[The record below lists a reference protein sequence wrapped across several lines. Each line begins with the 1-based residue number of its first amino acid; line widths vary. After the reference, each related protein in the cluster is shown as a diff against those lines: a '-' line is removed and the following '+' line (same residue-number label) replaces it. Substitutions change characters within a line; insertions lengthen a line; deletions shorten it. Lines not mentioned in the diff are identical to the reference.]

1 MEAADPGFIT
11 TLGIEYAE
19 LSSARAVA
27 TMPIDPRVLQP
38 YGFLHGGATIALLE
52 TAASAAAGKLADLDR
67 ERPFGIDVH
76 VRHRKSG
83 KSGTATGVAELDR
96 VEGSKQFWKVAA
108 YDDEGDIL
116 SEGVVVTKIVSLE
129 RLAEK
134 DRERAAAK
142 ASGRA

>member
-1 MEAADPGFIT
+1 M
-11 TLGIEYAE
+11 
-19 LSSARAVA
+19 
-27 TMPIDPRVLQP
+27 
-38 YGFLHGGATIALLE
+38 
-52 TAASAAAGKLADLDR
+52 
-67 ERPFGIDVH
+67 
-76 VRHRKSG
+76 
-83 KSGTATGVAELDR
+83 
-96 VEGSKQFWKVAA
+96 AA

>member
-83 KSGTATGVAELDR
+83 KSRYGDRSCRTRSRRGVEAVL
-96 VEGSKQFWKVAA
+96 EG
-108 YDDEGDIL
+108 G
-116 SEGVVVTKIVSLE
+116 
-129 RLAEK
+129 RL
-134 DRERAAAK
+134 
-142 ASGRA
+142 